1 MSSRFNLNPR
11 KLFVRT
17 RFNYEKVPGDSQT
30 SSPLFGTPLIKS
42 WKHRNPMWA
51 NRLQRPRLSFARIIM
66 LMITS
71 LLIASMIGT
80 GVYRRHSW
88 NDTQGKGEER
98 KQYHWEHYPR

>member
-1 MSSRFNLNPR
+1 MSSRFNMNPR

-17 RFNYEKVPGDSQT
+17 RFNYEKLPGDSQN

-42 WKHRNPMWA
+42 WKQRNPLWA

-66 LMITS
+66 LIITS
-71 LLIASMIGT
+71 LLLSSLLGT
-80 GVYRRHSW
+80 TVYRRHRW
-88 NDTQGKGEER
+88 TDQGHKSEER